1 MSIFRYGNEKGTAG
15 PSLHR
20 ETRMSKVLETY
31 MSNALKQLKLG

>member
-20 ETRMSKVLETY
+20 ETRTAEVLETY